1 LLLEDGASRPRI
13 FVSNS
18 IDDPTMADLQGRF
31 CDFHV
36 STGVPVVEERGPGPQ
51 ARLER
56 ALFTNFANVESNL
69 SGGALR
75 ILIASGAQVEK
86 IRAMGK
92 PVLFG
97 AIDDGYTVKPLY
109 KHIIGNRIRMLI
121 REVCLYKGN

>member
-1 LLLEDGASRPRI
+1 
-13 FVSNS
+13 
-18 IDDPTMADLQGRF
+18 MADLQGRF

-97 AIDDGYTVKPLY
+97 AIDDGYTVLASLLLRAAE
-109 KHIIGNRIRMLI
+109 NRPELLHKVLVKRLRMTGI
-121 REVCLYKGN
+121 F